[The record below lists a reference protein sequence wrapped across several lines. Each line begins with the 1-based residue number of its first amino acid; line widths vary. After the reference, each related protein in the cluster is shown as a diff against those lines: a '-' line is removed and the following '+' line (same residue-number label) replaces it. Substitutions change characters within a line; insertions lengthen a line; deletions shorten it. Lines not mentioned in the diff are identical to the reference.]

1 MSKVTK
7 ETAMLPGIQGLGSGQ
22 RAESKD
28 GRGERRRSHGGECS
42 WRGREGQAGCLRSL
56 PRWGCSHLTPRRP
69 KQSRPH
75 IPRPGG
81 GGGRTGRRS
90 CPLGCTLHPNCML
103 IYRDPTRKPCPGSLL
118 QGGSW
123 LLEPGYPP
131 SPDPLPTPWH
141 APQAWGVDPAPMTR
155 PGTTPDPGRYSTCQA
170 FVSSPLPMPALQGP
184 L

>member
-1 MSKVTK
+1 MP
-7 ETAMLPGIQGLGSGQ
+7 PGIQGLGSGQ

-28 GRGERRRSHGGECS
+28 GRVERRRSHGGECS
-42 WRGREGQAGCLRSL
+42 WRGRGSQAGCLRSL

-81 GGGRTGRRS
+81 GVGEQEGGAAPWAAR
-90 CPLGCTLHPNCML
+90 CT
-103 IYRDPTRKPCPGSLL
+103 PTACLFTETPPGSPA
-118 QGGSW
+118 QAPSCRVPKSW

-155 PGTTPDPGRYSTCQA
+155 PGTTPPLGYSTCQA
-170 FVSSPLPMPALQGP
+170 FVSSPLPKPALQGP